1 MPVRAVLRLAMRPIP
16 HRTGTERRT
25 DHGCVKTIE
34 RIRGEDLHLS
44 EDEGWIAIREF

>member
-1 MPVRAVLRLAMRPIP
+1 MRPIP

-25 DHGCVKTIE
+25 DHGCVETIE
-34 RIRGEDLHLS
+34 RVRGEDLHLS